1 MTAAPLAHYRAM
13 LRIRRIET
21 AIAGAYP
28 EGEMRCPVHLSV
40 GQEAAAVGVCAAL
53 RASDQIVSTHRCHA
67 HYLAKGGDL
76 RAMMAEIFGKVT
88 GCCGGRGG
96 SMNLFD
102 RAAGVL
108 VSLPIVASA
117 IPLGVGAA
125 LAFRQQARSEVV
137 VVFTGDGAVEEGVF
151 HESLNYAALARLPVV
166 FVVENNQY
174 SVYTPLAQ
182 RQPARP
188 LADLAGAHGLPAV
201 TVDGN
206 DVGAVAE
213 AAASAVARA
222 REGAG
227 PGVLVLDTWRW
238 LEHCGPFEDD
248 HLGYRCT
255 ETSASWRDR
264 CPVVRVAEALR
275 AAGRLDADTEA
286 RLTAQID
293 AEIAE
298 AFAFARSSPFPRPI
312 GEDAHD

>member
-1 MTAAPLAHYRAM
+1 MTGVPLAHYQAM

-174 SVYTPLAQ
+174 SVYTPLDQ

-188 LADLAGAHGLPAV
+188 LADLARAHGLPAV

-206 DVGAVAE
+206 DVEAVAE

-264 CPVVRVAEALR
+264 CPVVRAAEALR